1 MEFFKNLPNVYVGE
15 GIADTESFR
24 YRLVKNIFR
33 RAKTRPDL
41 DKFITSFEAYELA
54 DKDTPS
60 RVAAAFL
67 GNIEL
72 DWVILLTN
80 NIIDFYEEWPKPE
93 NELRTYVQEKY
104 DNPDGIHHYET
115 NEILYNGITV
125 IKQGIEVNK
134 IWRTVLP
141 DGTTKNEEESIYP
154 VSNYEHEEYLN
165 EKKRL
170 IRIPNQ
176 EMSNLIV
183 EEFENLVAYEPHAEL
198 DNANNKKTPLS
209 ISARFLD
216 ITGYVTGSISVTD
229 IVGTVSSYDNGPGS
243 TTIKVA
249 S

>member
-33 RAKTRPDL
+33 RAQTRPDL
-41 DKFITSFEAYELA
+41 DKFITSFEAYELGGN
-54 DKDTPS
+54 DTPS

-67 GNIEL
+67 GSLEL

-80 NIIDFYEEWPKPE
+80 NIIDFYDQWPKKE
-93 NELRTYVQEKY
+93 EQLRSYVREKY
-104 DNPDGIHHYET
+104 ADPDAVHHYET
-115 NEILYNGITV
+115 NEIRYNDIIV
-125 IKQGIEVNK
+125 VKQGIEVNK
-134 IWRTVLP
+134 TWRTVLP
-141 DGTTKNEEESIYP
+141 DGTTKTEEESIYP
-154 VSNYEHEEYLN
+154 VSNYEHEDYLN

-170 IRIPNQ
+170 IRIPNID
-176 EMSNLIV
+176 MTNLIV
-183 EEFENLVAYEPHAEL
+183 EEFEQLVAYEPHAEL

-216 ITGYVTGSISVTD
+216 ITGYVTGSVSVTD

-249 S
+249 T